1 MRTHIVAM
9 TPPLAALNFAPADP
23 GASDT
28 PHEALSVVAVSQS
41 SFLIV
46 PVAAMGCASL
56 HPAVV
61 CSV

>member
-1 MRTHIVAM
+1 M